1 MKIPEYI
8 QTEIKKSAE
17 GNDILM
23 SWPSVQTLICKQD
36 TSDVTMKLFKAR
48 GWNAFKIDDIDNDE
62 IIRLLK

>member
-1 MKIPEYI
+1 
-8 QTEIKKSAE
+8 
-17 GNDILM
+17 M